1 MAENWPDRPIED
13 IRALR
18 EVRNVVRP
26 LGYLVDHIRD
36 DHLRHE
42 VREWLAIEGQLP

>member
-18 EVRNVVRP
+18 EVRTLVRR
-26 LGYLVDHIRD
+26 LGDLADRIRD

-42 VREWLAIEGQLP
+42 VQEWRAIEGQLP